1 MARSESDANHEN
13 PRVVPPEPWTEEEPA
28 TRSLDD
34 DAGDVVDEAFDW
46 SRGTD
51 DDDMPMP
58 PPPPM
63 TEEESTESPPPPE
76 DPSSPEE
83 GPATNTVPAPSWTSV
98 EPIVTEPPAG
108 ESTTA
113 STGDADAVSPSDL
126 DVGRHRPV
134 TEPQSLTRVEP
145 ADIDWEAVEAM
156 RALER
161 WDPDAEEL
169 EPIDVDI
176 DEDTRKKI
184 AERVAAEQLKTL
196 NSEVSRLY
204 DAVEEHLSSSKKL
217 SHEALRKISEARRI
231 LLSEPGLF
239 PLAELRVEEA
249 RVMLRRAENS
259 ERDADT
265 HASRIF
271 AFNMAWVFILLAL
284 AIFDRGIAQW
294 FRDGLGIAPPF
305 AVPLT
310 ENGTTVQLTMAMYF
324 LPWFCMIWGG
334 IGGAIGALYRLRT
347 YIADR
352 EFDQEYVIHYY
363 AHAPMGA
370 VLGAVVYFMFIGG
383 FFVVGA
389 VSQTTELTNPAQ
401 QVLTA
406 TSPLLILIALS
417 FGLVQEAVYEMIDR
431 VVQTVMGT
439 AEADEEEESADT
451 TTPAPTPAGGEGT
464 PTPQRPGSA
473 TT

>member
-1 MARSESDANHEN
+1 
-13 PRVVPPEPWTEEEPA
+13 
-28 TRSLDD
+28 
-34 DAGDVVDEAFDW
+34 
-46 SRGTD
+46 
-51 DDDMPMP
+51 MPMP

-63 TEEESTESPPPPE
+63 TEDEPPASPPPE
-76 DPSSPEE
+76 EPSSVEE
-83 GPATNTVPAPSWTSV
+83 EPATNTVAAPSWTSV
-98 EPIVTEPPAG
+98 EPIVTEPPADEG
-108 ESTTA
+108 A
-113 STGDADAVSPSDL
+113 SETSDGGGAVSSSDL
-126 DVGRHRPV
+126 DVGRSRPV

-145 ADIDWEAVEAM
+145 ADIDWEALETM

-176 DEDTRKKI
+176 DEETRAEI
-184 AERVAAEQLKTL
+184 AKRVAAEQLKSL
-196 NSEVSRLY
+196 NAEVSQLY

-217 SHEALRKISEARRI
+217 SHEAMRKLNEARRI

-239 PLAELRVEEA
+239 PVAELRVEEA

-265 HASRIF
+265 HAPRIF
-271 AFNMAWVFILLAL
+271 VFNMAWVFALLTL

-294 FRDGLGIAPPF
+294 VRNGLGITPPF
-305 AVPLT
+305 TEPLT
-310 ENGTTVQLTMAMYF
+310 VNGTTIHLTMAMYF

-389 VSQTTELTNPAQ
+389 ISQTSELTDPAQ

-431 VVQTVMGT
+431 VVRTVMGAT
-439 AEADEEEESADT
+439 QTDEEEESAE
-451 TTPAPTPAGGEGT
+451 TTPAPTPPSAGGQGATE
-464 PTPQRPGSA
+464 PQRPGA
-473 TT
+473 